1 MRDSLRAR
9 AMRYRQPAA
18 LALLLLGSA
27 LAAGLIAGRLVERRA
42 LHQDGAAAREQLN
55 LQATA
60 LERYVERYR
69 TLPAVLALD
78 PELHTALAEPLDA
91 VAQARL
97 NRRLEEVNGVT
108 RSSTLTLIDRHGMS
122 IAASNWRTPASNV
135 GHDYAFRPYFQ
146 RAVEHGS
153 GRFYGV
159 GVTTGVPGYFMSEAI
174 RNAMGELLGV
184 IVIKLELQELE
195 ASWQDSRDAIL
206 VSDEH
211 GVVILANR
219 PDWLYRE
226 LRPLAANEQLE
237 IEHTLPYSGRAL
249 APLPHEAR
257 DSLGA
262 DGELVLVPD
271 GGIGG
276 KKREWLWQTLS
287 LPAEG
292 WNLYLLRDPAAARG
306 VGRIAA
312 LAAGGIWLALIFL
325 GLFAHSRMRLGRLR
339 RRSREELEQMV
350 QQHAVALR
358 TARDGVV
365 DAAHQAALGQ
375 SASLEHLAQGVSV
388 IDAELRLVAWNRRYV
403 EIFRY
408 PPELMQI
415 GRSIADLFRYNA
427 ERGWLGPGDAEE
439 AIARRIEHLRAA
451 TPYLH
456 ERERPDGT
464 VLEIRGNP
472 VPGGGFVTSYAD
484 ITAYKNT
491 ARELRTLAVTLE
503 QRVNQRTSDLQA
515 AKGEAE
521 RANLYKT
528 RFVAAAVHDLLQPL
542 NAARMFVSALRSRAT
557 ATEQRELVDH
567 VDEALAAQ
575 DAILNGLLDIAR
587 LESGALEV
595 RRRDLRLSTLLEALV
610 RDFRMLAQSR
620 GLALDYVPTRAV
632 VHTDE
637 DLLRRIV
644 QNFLS
649 NAIRYTPQGRILLGC
664 RRAGDAL
671 RIEVWDSGIGIPQ
684 AQRAAIFEEFR
695 RLDTGRN
702 SQERGAGLGLAIV
715 DRIAHLLGH
724 AIGLRSWPGRGS
736 VFSVTL
742 PRGHTDGLP
751 AASTLK
757 PDEDSPLRG
766 LHIWCLDDDARV
778 RAATHALLETW
789 GCSVTSVADTD
800 AALLLAASGAPPD
813 LLLLD
818 YRLGDRFGPD
828 CLPALFAA
836 WKQAVP
842 VIMISAER
850 DAALAASAREAGW
863 GFLAKPIRPAALRA
877 LINRHVAGGI

>member
-1 MRDSLRAR
+1 MRDWLKAR
-9 AMRYRQPAA
+9 ATRYRQPV

-27 LAAGLIAGRLVERRA
+27 LAIGLIVGRLVEWRA
-42 LHQDGAAAREQLN
+42 LHQDGAAAREQLG

-78 PELHTALAEPLDA
+78 PELHAALAQPLDVA
-91 VAQARL
+91 AQARL
-97 NRRLEEVNGVT
+97 NKRLEEVNGVT
-108 RSSTLTLIDRHGMS
+108 ESSTLTLIDRHGMS
-122 IAASNWRTPASNV
+122 IAASNWRTAASNV

-146 RAVEHGS
+146 RAAEHGS

-159 GVTTGVPGYFMSEAI
+159 GVTTGVPGYFLSEAL
-174 RNAMGELLGV
+174 RNGAGELLGV

-195 ASWQDSRDAIL
+195 DSWRDSSDAIL

-219 PDWLYRE
+219 PEWLYHE
-226 LRPLAANEQLE
+226 LRPLAAQEQLE
-237 IEHTLPYSGRAL
+237 IEHTLPYSGQVL
-249 APLPHEAR
+249 QWLPHEAR

-262 DGELVLVPD
+262 DGALTLLPD
-271 GGIGG
+271 SGHAGR
-276 KKREWLWQTLS
+276 KHEWLWQSLA

-292 WNLYLLRDPAAARG
+292 WDLYLLRDPAPARTI
-306 VGRIAA
+306 GRIAA
-312 LAAGGIWLALIFL
+312 LAAGGVWLALIFL
-325 GLFAHSRMRLGRLR
+325 SLFIHSRIRLARLR
-339 RRSREELEQMV
+339 KRSREELEHMV

-358 TARDGVV
+358 TAHDDVV
-365 DAAHQAALGQ
+365 EAAHLAARGQ
-375 SASLEHLAQGVSV
+375 SASLEHLPQGVSV

-408 PPELMQI
+408 PSELMQV
-415 GRSIADLFRYNA
+415 GRPIADLFRYNA
-427 ERGWLGPGDAEE
+427 DRGLLGSGDAGV
-439 AIARRIEHLRAA
+439 AIERRIEHLRAA

-484 ITAYKNT
+484 ITAYKNA

-503 QRVNQRTSDLQA
+503 QRVKERTSDLQA

-542 NAARMFVSALRSRAT
+542 NAARMFVSALRSRAQ

-575 DAILNGLLDIAR
+575 DAILNGLLDISR
-587 LESGALEV
+587 LESGALEI
-595 RRRDLRLSTLLEALV
+595 RRRDLRLSVLLEALA
-610 RDFRMLAQSR
+610 RDFGVLAHSH
-620 GLALDYVPTRAV
+620 GLTLDYVPTRAV

-637 DLLRRIV
+637 DLLRRIL

-649 NAIRYTPQGRILLGC
+649 NAIRYTPQGRIVLGC
-664 RRAGDAL
+664 RRAGDGV

-715 DRIAHLLGH
+715 ERTARLLGH

-736 VFSVTL
+736 VFSVTV
-742 PRGHTDGLP
+742 PRGSSAGL
-751 AASTLK
+751 AATTKPK
-757 PDEDSPLRG
+757 PDDESPLRG

-778 RAATHALLETW
+778 RAATRALLETW
-789 GCSVTSVADTD
+789 DCAVTAVADAD
-800 AALLLAASGAPPD
+800 AALALAANGAPPD

-818 YRLGDRFGPD
+818 YRLGDRLGPD

-836 WKQAVP
+836 WKRTVP

-850 DAALAASAREAGW
+850 DPALAATAREAGW
-863 GFLAKPIRPAALRA
+863 GFLVKPIRPAALRA

>member
-1 MRDSLRAR
+1 MRDWLKAR
-9 AMRYRQPAA
+9 ATRYRQPA
-18 LALLLLGSA
+18 LALLLLGST
-27 LAAGLIAGRLVERRA
+27 LAIGLIVGRLVEWRA
-42 LHQDGAAAREQLN
+42 LHQAGGAAREQLG

-78 PELHTALAEPLDA
+78 PELHAALAQPLDVA
-91 VAQARL
+91 AQARL
-97 NRRLEEVNGVT
+97 NKRLEEVNGVT
-108 RSSTLTLIDRHGMS
+108 ESSTLTLIDRHGMS
-122 IAASNWRTPASNV
+122 IAASNWRTAASNV

-146 RAVEHGS
+146 RAAENGS

-159 GVTTGVPGYFMSEAI
+159 GVTTGVPGYFLSEAL
-174 RNAMGELLGV
+174 RNAAGELLGV

-195 ASWQDSRDAIL
+195 DSWRDSSDAIL

-219 PDWLYRE
+219 PEWLYHE
-226 LRPLAANEQLE
+226 LRPLAAKEQLE
-237 IEHTLPYSGRAL
+237 IEHTLPYSGQAL
-249 APLPHEAR
+249 HWLPHEAG

-262 DGELVLVPD
+262 DGALTLLPD
-271 GGIGG
+271 SEHAGR
-276 KKREWLWQTLS
+276 KHEWLWQSLA

-292 WNLYLLRDPAAARG
+292 WDLHLLRDPAPARAI
-306 VGRIAA
+306 GRIAA
-312 LAAGGIWLALIFL
+312 LAAGGVWLALIFL
-325 GLFAHSRMRLGRLR
+325 GLFIHSRVRLARLR
-339 RRSREELEQMV
+339 KRSREELEHMV

-358 TARDGVV
+358 TAHDDVV
-365 DAAHQAALGQ
+365 EAAHLAARGQ
-375 SASLEHLAQGVSV
+375 SASLEHLPQGVSV

-403 EIFRY
+403 DIFRY
-408 PPELMQI
+408 PSELMQV
-415 GRSIADLFRYNA
+415 GRPIADLFRYNA
-427 ERGWLGPGDAEE
+427 DRGLLGAGDAGM
-439 AIARRIEHLRAA
+439 AIERRIEHLRAA

-484 ITAYKNT
+484 ITAYKNA

-503 QRVNQRTSDLQA
+503 QRVKERTSDLQT

-528 RFVAAAVHDLLQPL
+528 RFIAAAVHDLLQPL
-542 NAARMFVSALRSRAT
+542 NAARMFVSALRSRAQ

-575 DAILNGLLDIAR
+575 DAILNGLLDISR
-587 LESGALEV
+587 LESGALEI
-595 RRRDLRLSTLLEALV
+595 RRRDLRLSALLEALAREFGV
-610 RDFRMLAQSR
+610 LAQSH
-620 GLALDYVPTRAV
+620 GLTLDYVPTRAV

-637 DLLRRIV
+637 DLLRRIL

-649 NAIRYTPQGRILLGC
+649 NAIRYTPQGRIVLGC
-664 RRAGDAL
+664 RRAGDDV

-684 AQRAAIFEEFR
+684 AQRTAIFEEFR

-715 DRIAHLLGH
+715 ERTARLLGH
-724 AIGLRSWPGRGS
+724 AIGLRSWPSRGS
-736 VFSVTL
+736 VFSVTV
-742 PRGHTDGLP
+742 PRGHSAGLP
-751 AASTLK
+751 AAARPK
-757 PDEDSPLRG
+757 AEDESPLRG

-789 GCSVTSVADTD
+789 DCTVTAVADAD
-800 AALLLAASGAPPD
+800 AALALASADAPPD

-818 YRLGDRFGPD
+818 YRLGDRLGPD

-836 WKQAVP
+836 WGRTVP
-842 VIMISAER
+842 VIMISAEH
-850 DAALAASAREAGW
+850 DPALAATAREAGW